1 MKAWVWMSFDLGVRG
16 DYSGMYEFL
25 DAHEAKECGDSVGY
39 FAFDYKK
46 DFLGEF
52 LKELKQKVAFDKRS
66 RVYLIYPKADGKHKA
81 KFIIGGR
88 KSPPWAGHA
97 QSEDDEEDMGE

>member
-1 MKAWVWMSFDLGVRG
+1 MKARIWMSFDLGVRG

-25 DAHEAKECGDSVGY
+25 DAHQAKECGDSIG
-39 FAFDYKK
+39 FFSFEYKK
-46 DFLGEF
+46 DLLAEF
-52 LKELKQKVAFDKRS
+52 LKELKQQVNFDKRS
-66 RVYLIYPKADGKHKA
+66 RVYLIYPTEDKRHKA

-97 QSEDDEEDMGE
+97 QSNDDEEDVGA